1 MVRGCLPFEAESR
14 VENAEFFSR
23 FRNFRKTVTHMIGRR
38 DDGTISHHG
47 QDPIVQT
54 KQFIVC
60 FTSVCEI
67 WLVLGTNKKG
77 QLCSVDKND

>member
-1 MVRGCLPFEAESR
+1 MVRGCLPFEADSR

-47 QDPIVQT
+47 QDPIIQT
-54 KQFIVC
+54 K
-60 FTSVCEI
+60 
-67 WLVLGTNKKG
+67 
-77 QLCSVDKND
+77 